1 LIVFAKSLGA
11 MLGIQKY
18 EHYKFGRKLKAKEW
32 TWYKF
37 FSWLKILEKKHD
49 IKLILK
55 KEDFGI
61 HKAKSLPII
70 FKKGE
75 VVKGKVVLPG
85 WLGNE
90 RIISSNG
97 RLITIFNSSAD
108 IGDLIKAK
116 IVKTKHNLYLASQ

>member
-1 LIVFAKSLGA
+1 
-11 MLGIQKY
+11 M
-18 EHYKFGRKLKAKEW
+18 R
-32 TWYKF
+32 
-37 FSWLKILEKKHD
+37 
-49 IKLILK
+49 
-55 KEDFGI
+55 
-61 HKAKSLPII
+61 AKSLPII

-108 IGDLIKAK
+108 IGDLVKAK